1 MVGKG
6 GTIEMIVILMF
17 NFQIF
22 VLKEGN
28 SFLTCNEHCKEDMRG
43 TLMRHSIYLH
53 IRLEAVHT
61 SGS

>member
-1 MVGKG
+1 MRKPWNGLVASKSFVVGKG
-6 GTIEMIVILMF
+6 GTIEMIVILMI

-43 TLMRHSIYLH
+43 T
-53 IRLEAVHT
+53 
-61 SGS
+61 